1 MPLDDARRQL
11 TRHPV
16 QPGAAHV
23 VLEPRDRRLRG
34 QGRAS
39 HRVSLEK
46 QLVDRVVRQV
56 VGIVAVR
63 MTARDAEDPLPNQ
76 VRERVSNLR
85 RRALVGETTGKPLD
99 EAVHALRR
107 LEKDGAAIRARLLA
121 VESGHEGLVE
131 ELREQDSL

>member
-1 MPLDDARRQL
+1 M
-11 TRHPV
+11 
-16 QPGAAHV
+16 
-23 VLEPRDRRLRG
+23 
-34 QGRAS
+34 
-39 HRVSLEK
+39 
-46 QLVDRVVRQV
+46 

-99 EAVHALRR
+99 EVVHALRR